1 MQKIFRS
8 LHTKFGTPLKLGV
21 LFVLIIIGL
30 QFISPVAFIIT
41 PNAQA
46 QNSGMIMIIALLMQM
61 MMQLFQSS
69 NTPQKGNAE
78 EQLPNY
84 ATVQPINSP
93 ATGATSSGT
102 PTATPKTTLCDQT
115 FFLAGTGKD
124 LTLKPDSLKVSQNDC
139 LNLINGS
146 SSDKTM
152 RIYKDDAETAVEQVV
167 GKEDM
172 FIFRFINK
180 GIFKFCVK
188 GTGATADYCG
198 TTVTVGGN

>member
-8 LHTKFGTPLKLGV
+8 LHTKFGTPFKLGV

-46 QNSGMIMIIALLMQM
+46 QDSGMIMIIALLMQM

-69 NTPQKGNAE
+69 NTPQKGNVE
-78 EQLPNY
+78 EQLPRY
-84 ATVQPINSP
+84 ATVQPTNSP
-93 ATGATSSGT
+93 T
-102 PTATPKTTLCDQT
+102 TPKTTLCDQT

-124 LTLKPDSLKVSQNDC
+124 LTLKPDSLKVAQNDC

-152 RIYKDDAETAVEQVV
+152 RIYKDDAKTATEQVV
-167 GKEDM
+167 KKEDM
-172 FIFRFINK
+172 FIFRFVNS

-188 GTGATADYCG
+188 GTGSVADFCG